1 MPIAKLRP
9 AFTFTEDRLAE
20 LRAVVPEAFADG
32 AVNWEALREALGAYL
47 EDEGRDAEHFGLTW
61 PGKREAR
68 RLAAQPSKGT
78 LIPAPGEGVD
88 EASTRN
94 LFIEGDNLE
103 VLKLL
108 QKSYA
113 GRVKLIYI
121 DPPYNTGHDFVY
133 KDNFSEPLATY
144 LKATGQADEMGQLL
158 VANPKISGR
167 FHANWLNLIFP
178 RLLLAKTLLSD
189 DGVIFVSIDDNE
201 LHNLRHVMNEI
212 FGEGN
217 FIGVMKRRA
226 ARKTAF
232 LSGTMSDMCDYVVAY
247 SKNELSAPLAI
258 GKVADSTRP
267 VFNQGNNVTERFIP
281 AGTEAR
287 CEDGLYKSGLYKAKS
302 LEFQFLDNLQVT
314 RGKVVHKVRVRGPFR
329 VNQDILSKTVYVTK
343 NVALRR
349 YLLPDEMEKAKT
361 ISDLVDEPTF
371 YNEMGGEELEL
382 LMGEAGLF
390 SNPKPFQLIKYLI
403 MTLSSNDRD
412 RNFVVLDFFAG
423 SATTAQAVYA
433 ANHDDNGNRSYICV
447 QVPDFK
453 HHSKYT
459 SLAEIG
465 KERIRRV
472 IKRMRQEA
480 KRKLDLE
487 DRATPED
494 LGFRVYKLG
503 RSNYKAW
510 QDYHGDSVEA
520 LETLFDRIETPLVD
534 NWKPEHVLSEVLLLQ
549 GFPLDSTVTAEASF
563 KHNHIQRV
571 ASDAIG
577 HRLFVCLDG
586 QITDATIGQLMLAP
600 EDVFV
605 CLDSA
610 LTDEAK
616 LRLADRCTLRVI

>member
-20 LRAVVPEAFADG
+20 LRAVVPEVFADG

-121 DPPYNTGHDFVY
+121 DPPYNTGNDFVY
-133 KDNFSEPLATY
+133 KDNFSEPLEDY
-144 LKATGQADEMGQLL
+144 LRQTGQMDDSGEILVSNTRAGGRLHAKWITMMYPRLMLSRQLL
-158 VANPKISGR
+158 R
-167 FHANWLNLIFP
+167 E
-178 RLLLAKTLLSD
+178 

-201 LHNLRHVMNEI
+201 VHNLRQMMNEV
-212 FGEGN
+212 FGEEN
-217 FIGVMKRRA
+217 FVATIVWQKRVSPDNDERHITA
-226 ARKTAF
+226 THDYLVCFARSTESTPIRGFDRSVTQDERYSNLDNDSRGPWTSSDLTRREYRPQDFYKIKLPSGREVEPSRGRSWAIPKSTFERLIAENRIWFGPDQDSMPRRKRF
-232 LSGTMSDMCDYVVAY
+232 LSEVGSRIVPV
-247 SKNELSAPLAI
+247 SWFSRELSSDNQT
-258 GKVADSTRP
+258 GKREVKEIFSEVND
-267 VFNQGNNVTERFIP
+267 VFQT
-281 AGTEAR
+281 
-287 CEDGLYKSGLYKAKS
+287 
-302 LEFQFLDNLQVT
+302 
-314 RGKVVHKVRVRGPFR
+314 
-329 VNQDILSKTVYVTK
+329 
-343 NVALRR
+343 
-349 YLLPDEMEKAKT
+349 
-361 ISDLVDEPTF
+361 
-371 YNEMGGEELEL
+371 
-382 LMGEAGLF
+382 
-390 SNPKPFQLIKYLI
+390 PKPTILLRTLIKMSTFAAEEDL
-403 MTLSSNDRD
+403 
-412 RNFVVLDFFAG
+412 VLDFFAG
-423 SATTAQAVYA
+423 SATTAHAVLEQ
-433 ANHDDNGNRSYICV
+433 NREDHGNRRFILV
-447 QVPDFK
+447 QLPEETGDERLP
-453 HHSKYT
+453 T
-459 SLAEIG
+459 IAEIG